1 MSMVPGVAIAAT
13 AATGTTLVTATSSA
27 DSMTASGNSGAGGAS
42 GASRGAETT
51 GANVSHSSAAT
62 AADDASAKWRALLGS
77 MGMSSSKIAGESVSP
92 GAMDASTSE
101 ATETTATTEAASAAA
116 DPPHSSDPLASH
128 DSKKSSKS
136 STNTKDD
143 AAAKIAKPVDAM
155 STDVTLATQLAI
167 QPQILLNPNTSV
179 AEPAVATVSGTPS
192 SHAVEA
198 VGGATEQGKA
208 AILAVSELQT
218 SAASQTSASSVQDH
232 AASSMQDQAP
242 VESLLTQ
249 SAAAQPAEPHKQTQP
264 MQASVPSGTSSI
276 TTGAQPSITTQ
287 AETSVAAITDT
298 APRDVQSASA
308 QTAQADVSQN
318 HSVTSRTA
326 AAKPQS
332 ASQAAVSRLSAQNG
346 SKQNQVAA
354 PASEDTAAASSADS
368 SESTT
373 TTEKATTRATAH
385 DASERTPSEQAVH
398 SMNTNLTHD
407 GVTDAATAS
416 VVRDSSINA
425 AHSNTSI
432 DQPEVASVTSGG
444 TAQAAFTA
452 LDSASPSTA
461 PAWTRT
467 NAHAAEAG
475 YQDPAL
481 GWVSVRAQQDT
492 TGLHATVVPVSQDA
506 AQSLGTHL
514 AGLQTYLAEHR
525 TPVDSLTIASPDA
538 SASGFN
544 LNQGTNS
551 QSGQNHSQ
559 QSFAS
564 GAEPSVDRSAV
575 TTLRALESVD
585 TSNPPVAH
593 GGGQYIS
600 VLA

>member
-27 DSMTASGNSGAGGAS
+27 DSMTSSGNSGAGGAS
-42 GASRGAETT
+42 GANRAAETT

-62 AADDASAKWRALLGS
+62 VADEASAKWLALLGS
-77 MGMSSSKIAGESVSP
+77 MGMSSSKVAGESVSP
-92 GAMDASTSE
+92 NVIDASSS
-101 ATETTATTEAASAAA
+101 ETTATTEAANAAA
-116 DPPHSSDPLASH
+116 DPPHSNDLLVSH

-136 STNTKDD
+136 STNTKED
-143 AAAKIAKPVDAM
+143 AAAKIAKPGNAT
-155 STDVTLATQLAI
+155 STDVTLATQLAT
-167 QPQILLNPNTSV
+167 QSQILLNPNTSV

-192 SHAVEA
+192 GHAVEA
-198 VGGATEQGKA
+198 VAGATEQGKA

-218 SAASQTSASSVQDH
+218 SAASQTSGSSVQDH
-232 AASSMQDQAP
+232 AASSMKDQSP

-249 SAAAQPAEPHKQTQP
+249 GTAAQPAELHKQTQP
-264 MQASVPSGTSSI
+264 MQVPVPSGTSSI

-298 APRDVQSASA
+298 APRDVQQPAPVL
-308 QTAQADVSQN
+308 TGQAGVSQT
-318 HSVTSRTA
+318 HSVTSSTA
-326 AAKPQS
+326 TAKPQS
-332 ASQAAVSRLSAQNG
+332 ASLSAASRLSAGNG
-346 SKQNQVAA
+346 SKQKQVAT
-354 PASEDTAAASSADS
+354 PASEDTTAASSVDS

-373 TTEKATTRATAH
+373 TSEKAITRATTH
-385 DASERTPSEQAVH
+385 DASERAPSEQSVH
-398 SMNTNLTHD
+398 SVNTNLTHG
-407 GVTDAATAS
+407 GVTDAVAAS

-432 DQPEVASVTSGG
+432 DHPEAASVTSGG
-444 TAQAAFTA
+444 SAQAAFTA

-461 PAWTRT
+461 AAWTRT

-514 AGLQTYLAEHR
+514 AGLQTYLSEHR

-575 TTLRALESVD
+575 TTLRALQSVD

>member
-27 DSMTASGNSGAGGAS
+27 DSMTSSGNSGAGSAS
-42 GASRGAETT
+42 GANRGAETT
-51 GANVSHSSAAT
+51 GAHVSHSSAAT
-62 AADDASAKWRALLGS
+62 GDDEASAKWRALLGS
-77 MGMSSSKIAGESVSP
+77 MGMSSSKVAVESASP

-101 ATETTATTEAASAAA
+101 TTETAATKEATNSV
-116 DPPHSSDPLASH
+116 DLPHSNDPLASH

-136 STNTKDD
+136 STNTKED
-143 AAAKIAKPVDAM
+143 AAAKIAKPVDAT
-155 STDVTLATQLAI
+155 STDVTLATQLAA
-167 QPQILLNPNTSV
+167 QSQILLNPNTSV
-179 AEPAVATVSGTPS
+179 AESAVATVSGTPS
-192 SHAVEA
+192 GHAVEA
-198 VGGATEQGKA
+198 VAGATEQGKA

-232 AASSMQDQAP
+232 ATSSMKDQDS

-264 MQASVPSGTSSI
+264 MQVAVPSGTSSI
-276 TTGAQPSITTQ
+276 TTGA
-287 AETSVAAITDT
+287 ETSVAARTDT
-298 APRDVQSASA
+298 APQDVQSAST
-308 QTAQADVSQN
+308 QTAQAGASQN
-318 HSVTSRTA
+318 HSVTSSTA
-326 AAKPQS
+326 TAKPQS
-332 ASQAAVSRLSAQNG
+332 ASPAAVSRLSAGNG
-346 SKQNQVAA
+346 SKQKQVAA
-354 PASEDTAAASSADS
+354 PASEDTTAASSVDS

-373 TTEKATTRATAH
+373 TSEKATTRATTH
-385 DASERTPSEQAVH
+385 DVSERTPSEQSVH
-398 SMNTNLTHD
+398 SVNTNLTHG
-407 GVTDAATAS
+407 GVTDAVAAS

-432 DQPEVASVTSGG
+432 DHPEVASVTSGG
-444 TAQAAFTA
+444 SAQAAFTA

-461 PAWTRT
+461 TAWTRT

-514 AGLQTYLAEHR
+514 AGLQTYLSEHR

-544 LNQGTNS
+544 LNQGMNS
-551 QSGQNHSQ
+551 QSGQNHNQ
-559 QSFAS
+559 QSLAS
-564 GAEPSVDRSAV
+564 GAEPSVDRSVV
-575 TTLRALESVD
+575 TTLRALQSVD